1 MTMKRLLYIL
11 LPLLFAACS
20 NDESVPVVG
29 ETVTVTVGVAL
40 PQAAVPTAKI
50 STRGETY
57 TQVVDK
63 VLCAVFDKDGNEVV
77 NLRQTLDATAAPMV
91 YSPRLAI
98 GQTYNVVFFAYKDGA
113 YNISEFPEVSRVTG
127 NNAPSEK
134 YFEAFSASRSI
145 TVDKAQNLSVA
156 LKRAV
161 AKIHIGTTT
170 EDLTAAEALD
180 MKPSTTT
187 ATIKGA
193 FGTYNALTGQPVSE
207 ENDTQSTLVL
217 TSEADLGT
225 FTVGGTEY
233 LRLGAYYF
241 FTDGGNVDLSF
252 DFKAGDNSIRG
263 SLLYITGIPV
273 GRNVLTSIAG
283 EILTGTVNYT
293 VELSDKFNEDKQQSE
308 DMI

>member
-63 VLCAVFDKDGNEVV
+63 VLCAVFDKDGNEVE
-77 NLRQTLDATAAPMV
+77 NLRETLDATAAPMV

-98 GQTYNVVFFAYKDGA
+98 GQTYNVVFFAYKEGA

-127 NNAPSEK
+127 STAPAEK

-145 TVDKAQNLSVA
+145 TVDKAQNLSVT
-156 LKRAV
+156 LKRTV

-170 EDLTAAEALD
+170 EDLTAAEALG
-180 MKPSTTT
+180 MKPTATT

-193 FGTYNALTGQPVSE
+193 FGTYNVLTRQPVSE
-207 ENDTQSTLVL
+207 ENDTQPELVL
-217 TSEADLGT
+217 TSKADLGT
-225 FTVGGTEY
+225 FSVGGTEY
-233 LRLGAYYF
+233 WRLGAYYF

-263 SLLYITGIPV
+263 SLLDITGIPV

-293 VELSDKFNEDKQQSE
+293 VELSNTFNEDKQQ
-308 DMI
+308 II

>member
-1 MTMKRLLYIL
+1 MKRLLYIL

-20 NDESVPVVG
+20 ESNEPVASVG

-63 VLCAVFDKDGNEVV
+63 VLCAVFDKDGNEVE
-77 NLRQTLDATAAPMV
+77 NLRETLDATAAPMV

-98 GQTYNVVFFAYKDGA
+98 GQTYNVAFFAYRDGA
-113 YNISEFPEVSRVTG
+113 YNIGEFPKVSRVTG
-127 NNAPSEK
+127 SDAPAEK

-145 TVDKAQNLSVA
+145 TVDKAQNISVT
-156 LKRAV
+156 LKRTV

-180 MKPSTTT
+180 MNPSTTT

-193 FGTYNALTGQPVSE
+193 FGTYNVLTGQPVSE
-207 ENDTQSTLVL
+207 GNDTQPELVL

-233 LRLGAYYF
+233 RRLGAYYF

-263 SLLYITGIPV
+263 SLLDITGIPV

-293 VELSDKFNEDKQQSE
+293 VELSDKFDEDKQQSE